1 VVVAG
6 TVGSVVAGNVGVV
19 VVGKLG
25 RGDVPCLLTVPPPV
39 VVWVG
44 VGDELVPGN
53 AVPSGPEPVAGAS
66 GPVPAGRPGRPARP
80 GRAIAGPPPTVVGW
94 AAKDGRPSGCVAG
107 SGGASWLEGVG
118 LPCVLGQAS
127 RKGRTSLRSSARQV
141 PISAHARAAPAS
153 HARVTR
159 VFP

>member
-1 VVVAG
+1 M
-6 TVGSVVAGNVGVV
+6 
-19 VVGKLG
+19 
-25 RGDVPCLLTVPPPV
+25 PCGPTAPPV

-44 VGDELVPGN
+44 VGDEVVPGN
-53 AVPSGPEPVAGAS
+53 AVPSGPEPVPAAGVS

-94 AAKDGRPSGCVAG
+94 AAKEGRPPGCVAG

-118 LPCVLGQAS
+118 LPCVLGQTP

-141 PISAHARAAPAS
+141 PISAQARAAPAS